1 MKSSGIQRKR
11 LISRLRLSQLE
22 LLAAMDRTETLSAA
36 AREVNLT
43 QPAASRLLREL
54 SSDLHIVLFDR
65 IGRTLRPTAAGR
77 ALIRKAVS
85 LIADL
90 DRTQQEI
97 EAIDS
102 GLIGTVSIGAGVSS
116 CYVIVP
122 TALKLLMDDSSQIAV
137 SVHEGPMDGLL
148 ARLRA
153 GQIDLLIGR
162 FSRDQDMSDIKTQD
176 LYRPNVVA
184 VSGVR
189 HPLVSRRSLQW
200 DDLYGYPWILPEAGT
215 AMRSA
220 VEAHF
225 RKQKR
230 RPIRALVESSSIQ
243 ANVALLNTL
252 ELIWVLSLDVAKYFA
267 ELGALRILKV
277 EPLPPPGA
285 FVLAQLNGRILS
297 PAAKKLADF
306 LRTAGGH

>member
-1 MKSSGIQRKR
+1 MKSSRIQRKH

-54 SSDLHIVLFDR
+54 SSDLHVVLFDR
-65 IGRTLRPTAAGR
+65 IGRVLRPTAAGR
-77 ALIRKAVS
+77 ALIRKAVG

-122 TALKLLMDDSSQIAV
+122 AALKLLMDESSQIAV

-162 FSRDQDMSDIKTQD
+162 FSRDQDMSDIKAQD

-200 DDLYGYPWILPEAGT
+200 DDLYDHPWILPEAGT

-230 RPIRALVESSSIQ
+230 RPIRALVEFILDSGKRRAPQHIAADLGLVTRRCKVLRGAGRTSHPEGRAAAATWRLRPGSAEWPSI
-243 ANVALLNTL
+243 VAC
-252 ELIWVLSLDVAKYFA
+252 
-267 ELGALRILKV
+267 GPKV
-277 EPLPPPGA
+277 G
-285 FVLAQLNGRILS
+285 
-297 PAAKKLADF
+297 
-306 LRTAGGH
+306 